1 MRCPSSSVTARTN
14 IWPAKRRLSVCKGTM
29 RMSAALTCSS
39 SATASRS
46 SEMFLARCWV
56 L

>member
-1 MRCPSSSVTARTN
+1 MRCPSSSVTKDKH
-14 IWPAKRRLSVCKGTM
+14 WPAKRRLSVCKGTM